1 MQRAT
6 ATRGDHHRHPLRTQG
21 LEMVAVFIDMTA
33 QAGGLIVTM
42 TPADPDTSVSA
53 ANMTSST
60 TVADALPP
68 PNVGYVFTLFLSLL
82 SVLFFKM
89 D

>member
-1 MQRAT
+1 
-6 ATRGDHHRHPLRTQG
+6 
-21 LEMVAVFIDMTA
+21 MVAVFIDMTA

-53 ANMTSST
+53 SNMTSST

-68 PNVGYVFTLFLSLL
+68 PHVGYVFTLFYRYFQFQSLKWIEDL
-82 SVLFFKM
+82 
-89 D
+89 DGTTQCGCT